1 MEDYSAY
8 WPWIVMALNG
18 LIAGWIAGLILGGG
32 GLLRNMFVGIIG
44 AYIGGAMVRAKLL
57 NLPFTTGSEFGDQ
70 VVVSTIGAI
79 VIVILARIIAR

>member
-32 GLLRNMFVGIIG
+32 GLVRNMFVGIIG
-44 AYIGGAMVRAKLL
+44 AYIGGAMVRANLL

-79 VIVILARIIAR
+79 LIVILARIIAR